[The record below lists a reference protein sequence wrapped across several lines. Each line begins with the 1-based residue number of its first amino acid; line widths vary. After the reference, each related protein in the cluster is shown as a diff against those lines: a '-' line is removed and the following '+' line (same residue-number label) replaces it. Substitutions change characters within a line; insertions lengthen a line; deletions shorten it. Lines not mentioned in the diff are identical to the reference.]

1 MEPGDEQVMAVTFAP
16 TDAQFLAEATS
27 VTALGQTPIPNM
39 GAFLGYLVI
48 PMVRSLNPLVITKIK
63 H

>member
-27 VTALGQTPIPNM
+27 VTALGQSSNTQY
-39 GAFLGYLVI
+39 GSLLDSLAI